1 MGSLSSWGHLLVTHG
16 YYQLIAAAC
25 APWFPAPGGLCP
37 KGSVPS
43 TTSPTSLGSCRLST
57 PRCFSSA
64 PLGLERGW
72 LGWVGWSYAR
82 VLSSWGRKAFGEEG
96 DSSGPGRIRKVRLL

>member
-1 MGSLSSWGHLLVTHG
+1 MGSLSPRGHLLVTHG

-37 KGSVPS
+37 EGSVPS

-64 PLGLERGW
+64 PLGPEQGW
-72 LGWVGWSYAR
+72 LGGLELR
-82 VLSSWGRKAFGEEG
+82 EGPFLLGEEG
-96 DSSGPGRIRKVRLL
+96 FWGGGRFLRAGED